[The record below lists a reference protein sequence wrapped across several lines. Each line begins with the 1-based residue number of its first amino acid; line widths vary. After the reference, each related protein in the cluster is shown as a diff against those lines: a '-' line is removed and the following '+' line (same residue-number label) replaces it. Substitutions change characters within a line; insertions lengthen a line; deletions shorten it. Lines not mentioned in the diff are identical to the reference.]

1 MHFPIDIPLGDKL
14 KLLRKAE
21 NLSLRAMCELVDVPR
36 STLANVES
44 GRNKGGIGSDALQQ
58 IISHPRFVKYAIWL
72 MFDQITE
79 AQAQDAMDFLKSLP
93 EYVEPPEGD

>member
-1 MHFPIDIPLGDKL
+1 MNFSIEMTLRDKL

-21 NLSLRAMCELVDVPR
+21 GLSQQELCDLVDVPQ
-36 STLANVES
+36 STLAKIEN
-44 GRNKGGIGSDALQQ
+44 GRNKSTSVDFLNKIS
-58 IISHPRFVKYAIWL
+58 SHPRLVKYAIWL

-79 AQAQDAMDFLKSLP
+79 AQALDALEFLKSLP

>member
-1 MHFPIDIPLGDKL
+1 LDFLIDIPLGDKL
-14 KLLRKAE
+14 KLLRSE
-21 NLSLRAMCELVDVPR
+21 ESLSLRQFSELVGVSK
-36 STLANVES
+36 STLGHLES
-44 GRNKGGIGSDALQQ
+44 GRNKEIGSESLLK

-79 AQAQDAMDFLKSLP
+79 AQAQDAIDFLKSLP